1 MFNEFEKEDDSWRPD
16 PPKWTVITKKV
27 LSYAFGIFV
36 VALIGFLVIR
46 MILSQPPKAMKQ
58 AVWDDNLFNA
68 YQTARDGGE
77 ALELNQIST
86 PNSFSESS
94 MFSVYTILYAPN
106 AKQLQV
112 TVRYN
117 NRALN
122 YLVQDYPEAQALID
136 SDAEIYVFN
145 LSYRVNDELK
155 TVNTYKYVKDEKA
168 GYTYYRL
175 IFNGIDLEGVAGMTV
190 NACYVGRPDVPEET
204 VTVYSTGYSVIPFD
218 YKKPKAVTKDIKSR

>member
-16 PPKWTVITKKV
+16 PPKWSVITKKV

-58 AVWDDNLFNA
+58 AVWDDTLLTA
-68 YQTARDGGE
+68 YQTAKDGGE

-94 MFSVYTILYAPN
+94 MFSVYTILYAPDV
-106 AKQLQV
+106 KQLQM

-122 YLVQDYPEAQALID
+122 YLVQDYPDAQALID
-136 SDAEIYVFN
+136 ADAEIYVFN

-175 IFNGIDLEGVAGMTV
+175 IFDGIDLEGVAGMTV

-204 VTVYSTGYSVIPFD
+204 ITVYSTGYSVIPFD
-218 YKKPKAVTKDIKSR
+218 YKKPKSVTKDIKSR